1 MKKVILSVASMLVLA
16 LTLVSCGGGGPK
28 ANAEKFLNGFHH
40 MDYAAAKEVS
50 TEDTKRQLESFESIM
65 GSMAS
70 PTAKEEAKKIKVDVK
85 EPKVS
90 GDNATVEYTLSNDPS
105 PKTLKMVKQNGK
117 WLAQWSKMDMGGGMG
132 TTPAEGDPGATMP
145 GGVPDTMMAPPA
157 EGNMNAAP
165 NNNGGTTAPGQTR

>member
-1 MKKVILSVASMLVLA
+1 MKKVLLPIAAMLVLA
-16 LTLVSCGGGGPK
+16 VMLVSCSGGGPK

-50 TEDTKRQLESFESIM
+50 TEDTKKQLESFESIM

-70 PTAKEEAKKIKVDVK
+70 PSAKEEAKKIKVDVK

-117 WLAQWSKMDMGGGMG
+117 WLAQWSKMDMGGTGNNSDMNSGG
-132 TTPAEGDPGATMP
+132 TNT
-145 GGVPDTMMAPPA
+145 PDTMTAPPA
-157 EGNMNAAP
+157 DGTMN
-165 NNNGGTTAPGQTR
+165 TTPDNTTNTPATPENK

>member
-1 MKKVILSVASMLVLA
+1 MKKVILSVAAMLVLA
-16 LTLVSCGGGGPK
+16 VTLVSCGGGGPK

-50 TEDTKRQLESFESIM
+50 TEDTKKQLESFESIM

-70 PTAKEEAKKIKVDVK
+70 PSAKEEAKKIKVDVK
-85 EPKVS
+85 EPKVT

-105 PKTLKMVKQNGK
+105 PKTLRMVKQNGK

-132 TTPAEGDPGATMP
+132 APGGATDP
-145 GGVPDTMMAPPA
+145 NSGIPASPDTMMAPPA
-157 EGNMNAAP
+157 DGSMSTSP
-165 NNNGGTTAPGQTR
+165 GGTTNAPAENR

>member
-1 MKKVILSVASMLVLA
+1 MLVVA
-16 LTLVSCGGGGPK
+16 VTLVSCGGGGPK

-50 TEDTKRQLESFESIM
+50 TEDTKKQLESFESIM

-85 EPKVS
+85 EPVVN

-117 WLAQWSKMDMGGGMG
+117 WLAQWSKMDMGGGTGNDMNPGSMNDDGSMNGGSGVG
-132 TTPAEGDPGATMP
+132 TP
-145 GGVPDTMMAPPA
+145 VDTMMAPPA
-157 EGNMNAAP
+157 DGNMS
-165 NNNGGTTAPGQTR
+165 TTDTATR

>member
-1 MKKVILSVASMLVLA
+1 MKKVLLPIVAMLVVA
-16 LTLVSCGGGGPK
+16 VMLVSCNGGGPK

-50 TEDTKRQLESFESIM
+50 TEDTKKQLESFESIM

-70 PTAKEEAKKIKVDVK
+70 ASAKEEAKKIKVEVK
-85 EPKVS
+85 EPKVT

-117 WLAQWSKMDMGGGMG
+117 WLAQWSKMDMGGMG
-132 TTPAEGDPGATMP
+132 SGSDMNNSAPAT
-145 GGVPDTMMAPPA
+145 PDTMTAPPA
-157 EGNMNAAP
+157 DGTMNTAP
-165 NNNGGTTAPGQTR
+165 DTTTAPVR